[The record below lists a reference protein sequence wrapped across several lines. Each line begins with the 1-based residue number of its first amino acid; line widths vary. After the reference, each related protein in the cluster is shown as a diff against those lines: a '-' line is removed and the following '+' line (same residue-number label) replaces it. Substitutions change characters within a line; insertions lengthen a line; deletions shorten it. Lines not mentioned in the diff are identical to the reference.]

1 MRNLAARD
9 RRRIKNGTRQT
20 MIPQRALK
28 RPILRLVLS
37 ALLALPLLPSE
48 AGRARAQDNPFAP
61 VITVNSQV
69 ITRYELDQRL
79 RFLTVLQQAGDL
91 AQLARDGLIEDRL
104 RMDLA
109 RKLSLEV
116 TPEALQRGMEE
127 FASRANLTAE
137 KFMEIIAQDGV
148 ESEGFR
154 DFVEA
159 GLVWREIVR
168 AKYGPTVRISEAEID
183 RALADFVPTTQP
195 AVRIAEIVLPAS
207 GAQRGTVMVQA
218 RRLKSQLA
226 QGAEFA
232 ALARIHS
239 QSPTAARNGDMG
251 VKLLAEMP
259 DASAAVLRN
268 LAPGQISDPVILEDS
283 VVIYQMQEVSDAPL
297 ASDSEL
303 MIDYA
308 QFLYPAA
315 EPGEGERVRRA
326 VDNCGGLYK
335 VAEGLPPERLTRESR
350 PQSQVPG
357 DIAAALALLD
367 PGESTTVLRRG
378 DWQVFL
384 MLCDRHYGED
394 LQPTREQVRTQLTNQ
409 RLAALADVYLEE
421 LRSEAMIRER

>member
-1 MRNLAARD
+1 MILARAFPWPN
-9 RRRIKNGTRQT
+9 RR
-20 MIPQRALK
+20 PALC
-28 RPILRLVLS
+28 
-37 ALLALPLLPSE
+37 ALLALLCVQATAL
-48 AGRARAQDNPFAP
+48 RAQDNPFAP
-61 VITVNSQV
+61 AITVNSQV
-69 ITRYELDQRL
+69 ITQYELEQRL
-79 RFLTVLQQAGDL
+79 RFLTVLRQPGDL
-91 AQLARDGLIEDRL
+91 PQVARDGLIEDRL

-116 TPEALQRGMEE
+116 TPQALQAGMEE

-148 ESEGFR
+148 DSEGFR

-168 AKYGPTVRISEAEID
+168 AKYGPTVKISEAEID

-195 AVRIAEIVLPAS
+195 AVRIAEIVLPAT
-207 GAQRGTVMVQA
+207 GTQRGTVMVQA
-218 RRLKSQLA
+218 RRLRSQLA
-226 QGAEFA
+226 QGAEFD

-239 QSPTAARNGDMG
+239 QSPSAGRGGDMG

-259 DASAAVLRN
+259 DASAAALRG
-268 LAPGQISDPVILEDS
+268 LAPGQVSDPVILDDS
-283 VVIYQMQEVSDAPL
+283 VVIYKMQEVSDVPL
-297 ASDSEL
+297 ASGSEQ

-335 VAEGLPPERLTRESR
+335 VAEGLPPERLTRETR
-350 PQSQVPG
+350 PLSQVPG
-357 DIAAALALLD
+357 DIGAALALLD
-367 PGESTTVLRRG
+367 PGESTTALRRG
-378 DWQVFL
+378 EWQVFL
-384 MLCDRHYGED
+384 MLCDRHYAED
-394 LQPTREQVRTQLTNQ
+394 LQPTREQVRTQLINQ
-409 RLAALADVYLEE
+409 RLAALAEVYIEE

>member
-1 MRNLAARD
+1 
-9 RRRIKNGTRQT
+9 
-20 MIPQRALK
+20 MIFTRALPWANL
-28 RPILRLVLS
+28 RPAIC
-37 ALLALPLLPSE
+37 ALLVAQALAP
-48 AGRARAQDNPFAP
+48 AARAQDNPFAP
-61 VITVNSQV
+61 AFTVNSQV
-69 ITRYELDQRL
+69 ITQYELDQRL
-79 RFLTVLQQAGDL
+79 RFLTVLRQPGDL
-91 AQLARDGLIEDRL
+91 PQVARDGLIEDRL

-116 TPEALQRGMEE
+116 TPEALQAGMEE
-127 FASRANLTAE
+127 FAARANLTAE

-148 ESEGFR
+148 DAEGFR

-159 GLVWREIVR
+159 GLVWRDIVR
-168 AKYGPTVRISEAEID
+168 ARFGPRVQISEAEID
-183 RALADFVPTTQP
+183 RALASFVPTTQP

-207 GAQRGTVMVQA
+207 GTQRGTVMVQA

-226 QGAEFA
+226 QGAEFG

-239 QSPTAARNGDMG
+239 QSPSAGRNGDMG

-259 DASAAVLRN
+259 DASAAALRG
-268 LAPGQISDPVILEDS
+268 LAPGEVSEPVILDDS

-297 ASDSEL
+297 ASSSEL

-326 VDNCGGLYK
+326 VDSCGGLYK
-335 VAEGLPPERLTRESR
+335 VAEGLPPERLLRETQ

-378 DWQVFL
+378 EWQVFL
-384 MLCDRHYGED
+384 MLCDRHFAED
-394 LQPTREQVRTQLTNQ
+394 LQPTREQVRTQLINQ
-409 RLAALADVYLEE
+409 RLAALAEVYIEE